1 MIRYA
6 LTGDLL
12 GELRRHWWVVVLRG
26 IAALLFGVI
35 ALVWVDKTLVVLA
48 IIFGFYALVDGG
60 ALGYAAYR
68 ARPGNRAQ
76 LVVQAV
82 LSVLAGLIAL
92 FWPVVAILAL
102 VLVIGFWAVFTGVA
116 EIVTA
121 IRLRAH
127 LSSEWLLVF
136 VGALSIVFGLLLWFW
151 PLAGAQAIM
160 LVIAVYAIVFGAVMT
175 VVGFRLRNADAL
187 PPGGAT
193 PLDRPGGRHRSPD
206 EDYPED
212 PDRPA

>member
-26 IAALLFGVI
+26 LAAVLFGVI

-68 ARPGNRAQ
+68 ATPGNRSQ

-92 FWPVVAILAL
+92 FWPVAAVLAL
-102 VLVIGFWAVFTGVA
+102 VFVIGFWAVFTGVA

-121 IRLRAH
+121 VRLRAH
-127 LSSEWLLVF
+127 MSSEWLLIF

-151 PLAGAQAIM
+151 PLEGAQAIM

-175 VVGFRLRNADAL
+175 VVGFRLRGADTLA
-187 PPGGAT
+187 PGGAT
-193 PLDRPGGRHRSPD
+193 PLDRPEGRHRGPD
-206 EDYPED
+206 QEYPEG